1 MKALV
6 AGLGVPAGGDGCD
19 NGESLCRL
27 NDKAERA
34 TVEVHLP
41 RDARLPINRCNLPA
55 VVLGSLTFQRHP
67 SPLTLDGVAELHRA
81 LFDALAQLATPH
93 ERAERFMDYMAVHFR
108 LEHLDEAGLAGDG
121 RQSRA
126 NANYLR
132 ILRGWAFDAD
142 GREGAVLKGWVESRF
157 GLLARHHGAPLRDQ
171 AGEAYAQF
179 LSARTRGL
187 YCTNAV
193 ESQLDLVYTYCQY
206 ELHREPR
213 GRGALPGHIELHRG
227 VNRLADHEQLAK
239 ITDARRVVLLNNLS
253 SFSASRERAGEFGD
267 FILTT
272 RVPLAKVFCKAG
284 LLPGVLKAEG
294 EHIVLGGLYEVEL
307 SSL

>member
-1 MKALV
+1 M
-6 AGLGVPAGGDGCD
+6 
-19 NGESLCRL
+19 S
-27 NDKAERA
+27 DKAEAPVVAVR
-34 TVEVHLP
+34 LP
-41 RDARLPINRCNLPA
+41 RGAHLPINRCNLPA
-55 VVLGSLTFQRHP
+55 VVLGSLTFQEHP
-67 SPLTLDGVAELHRA
+67 SPLIIDGVAELHRS
-81 LFDALAQLATPH
+81 LFDALAALTTPH
-93 ERAERFMDYMAVHFR
+93 ERAERFIDYMAVHFR
-108 LEHLDEAGLAGDG
+108 LEHLDEAGLAQDA

-157 GLLARHHGAPLRDQ
+157 GLLTRHHGAPLRDQ
-171 AGEAYAQF
+171 AGEAYAHF

-193 ESQLDLVYTYCQY
+193 EAQLDLVYTYCQY

-213 GRGALPGHIELHRG
+213 GKRELPSHIELHRG
-227 VNRLADHEQLAK
+227 VNRLADHEQLEK
-239 ITDARRVVLLNNLS
+239 ISDSRRVVLLNNLN

-272 RVPLAKVFCKAG
+272 RVPLPKIFCKAG

-294 EHIVLGGLYEVEL
+294 EHVVLGGLYEVEL